1 MIIKGSERANSKE
14 LAVHLLNDFDNDI
27 VVIHDLRG
35 FVASNLTG
43 AMKEAQ
49 AISHGTKCKNHLFS
63 VSLNPPENEA
73 VSIEVFEKAIQRL
86 ENKLGL
92 QTNARAIV
100 FHEKQGRR
108 HAHAVWSRID
118 PATMKAKNL
127 SHYKLK
133 CQDISRTLYLE
144 HDWKMPRGL
153 ARKGY
158 SDPRNFTLAEWQ
170 QSKKSKRNPRDI
182 KTEIQDAYAISGDT
196 PSFANA
202 LSDRGYILAK
212 GDRRGH
218 VAVSHDGQVF
228 SIARYVGKKAKQ
240 VRAKFGNPSALPSV
254 EEAQK
259 QIALDMRQ
267 AFTRHTGE
275 ARANHNH
282 LYYDLLIKQK
292 QMIQHHK
299 QEREILYQ
307 AQQTRWG
314 KETRF
319 RSERLNSGLRGLWQ
333 RVTGQYSTIQK
344 RNELEAIT
352 AVKRDRKQ
360 IDCLIAE
367 QMRERMRLHLQI
379 KEAQKSYRSVMRG
392 IDRDHSTSIALYYP
406 VLGNIMFTCT
416 RS

>member
-1 MIIKGSERANSKE
+1 MH
-14 LAVHLLNDFDNDI
+14 V
-27 VVIHDLRG
+27 HDLRG

-49 AISHGTKCKNHLFS
+49 AISLGTKCKNHLFS
-63 VSLNPPENEA
+63 VSFNPPENEL
-73 VSIEVFEKAIQRL
+73 VSIEVFEKAILRL
-86 ENKLGL
+86 EEKLDL
-92 QTNARAIV
+92 QSHARAIV

-133 CQDISRTLYLE
+133 CQDISRALYLE

-153 ARKGY
+153 ARKGR
-158 SDPRNFTLAEWQ
+158 SDPRNFSLAEWQ
-170 QSKKSKRNPRDI
+170 QNKKSKRDPRDI
-182 KTEIQDAYAISGDT
+182 KAEIQDAYAISDDM

-212 GDRRGH
+212 GDRRGY

-240 VRAKFGNPSALPSV
+240 VRAKLGDPSALPSV

-267 AFTRHTGE
+267 AFTRHAGE
-275 ARANHNH
+275 ARANHNQLH
-282 LYYDLLIKQK
+282 YDLLIKQK
-292 QMIQHHK
+292 GMIKLHK
-299 QEREILYQ
+299 EERKKLYQ
-307 AQQTRWG
+307 AQQIRWG
-314 KETRF
+314 EETRY

-333 RVTGQYSTIQK
+333 RLTGQHSAIQK
-344 RNELEAIT
+344 RNALEAIT
-352 AVKRDRKQ
+352 AVKRDRKEV
-360 IDCLIAE
+360 DCLIAE
-367 QMRERMRLHLQI
+367 QMRERRKLHLQI
-379 KEAQKSYRSVMRG
+379 EVEQKSYRNVIRD
-392 IDRDHSTSIALYYP
+392 IDRDHSTSIAPCNP
-406 VLGNIMFTCT
+406 VLGLVLAL
-416 RS
+416 

>member
-14 LAVHLLNDFDNDI
+14 LAVHLLNDSDNDI
-27 VVIHDLRG
+27 IHVHDLRG
-35 FVASNLTG
+35 FVASDLTE

-49 AISHGTKCKNHLFS
+49 AISHGTKCENHLFS
-63 VSLNPPENEA
+63 VSFNPPENEV
-73 VSIEVFEKAIQRL
+73 VSIEVFEEAIQRL
-86 ENKLGL
+86 EGKLGL
-92 QTNARAIV
+92 QTHARAIV

-118 PATMKAKNL
+118 PVTMKAKNL

-133 CQDISRTLYLE
+133 CQDVSRALYLV

-153 ARKGY
+153 ARKGH

-170 QSKKSKRNPRDI
+170 HSKKSKRDPRDI
-182 KTEIQDAYAISGDT
+182 KAEIQDAYAISDDM

-240 VRAKFGNPSALPSV
+240 VRAKLGDPSALPSV
-254 EEAQK
+254 EEAQR

-267 AFTRHTGE
+267 AFTRHAEE
-275 ARANHNH
+275 ARANHNQ
-282 LYYDLLIKQK
+282 LYYELLIKQK
-292 QMIQHHK
+292 RMKQRHK
-299 QEREILYQ
+299 QEREKLYQ
-307 AQQTRWG
+307 AQQIRWG
-314 KETRF
+314 EEVRY

-333 RVTGQYSTIQK
+333 RVTGQHSTIQK

-352 AVKRDRKQ
+352 AVKRDRMQ
-360 IDCLIAE
+360 MDYLIAE
-367 QMRERMRLHLQI
+367 QMRERRKLHLQI
-379 KEAQKSYRSVMRG
+379 RAVQKCCSNMIKQ
-392 IDRDHSTSIALYYP
+392 IDRAHSTSIALY
-406 VLGNIMFTCT
+406 FTPLE
-416 RS
+416 SW

>member
-14 LAVHLLNDFDNDI
+14 LAVHLLNDSDNDI
-27 VVIHDLRG
+27 IHVHGLRG
-35 FVASNLTG
+35 FVASDLTG

-49 AISHGTKCKNHLFS
+49 AISLGTKCKNHIFS
-63 VSLNPPENEA
+63 VSFNPPENEL

-86 ENKLGL
+86 EGKLGL
-92 QTNARAIV
+92 QTHARAIV

-133 CQDISRTLYLE
+133 CQDISRALYLE

-153 ARKGY
+153 ARKGR
-158 SDPRNFTLAEWQ
+158 SDPRNFSLAEWQ
-170 QSKKSKRNPRDI
+170 QNKKSKRDPRDI
-182 KTEIQDAYAISGDT
+182 KAEIQDAYAISDDM

-218 VAVSHDGQVF
+218 VAVSHDRQVF

-240 VRAKFGNPSALPSV
+240 VRAKLGDPFALPSV

-259 QIALDMRQ
+259 QISLDMCR
-267 AFTRHTGE
+267 AFTRHVGE
-275 ARANHNH
+275 ARASYNQQ
-282 LYYDLLIKQK
+282 YYDLIIKQK
-292 QMIQHHK
+292 RMIQHHK
-299 QEREILYQ
+299 QEREKLYQ
-307 AQQTRWG
+307 AQQIRWG
-314 KETRF
+314 EEVRL

-333 RVTGQYSTIQK
+333 RVTGQHSTIQK
-344 RNELEAIT
+344 LNELEAIA

-360 IDCLIAE
+360 VDFLIAE
-367 QMRERMRLHLQI
+367 QMRERRKLHLEI
-379 KEAQKSYRSVMRG
+379 KAGQKRYYNIVDR
-392 IDRDHSTSIALYYP
+392 IDRDHSTSIALYYLTQE
-406 VLGNIMFTCT
+406 LGI
-416 RS
+416 

>member
-1 MIIKGSERANSKE
+1 MIIKGGERANSKE
-14 LAVHLLNDFDNDI
+14 LAVHLLNDSENDI
-27 VVIHDLRG
+27 IHVHGLRG
-35 FVASNLTG
+35 FVASDLTG

-49 AISHGTKCKNHLFS
+49 AISLGTECKNHLFS
-63 VSLNPPENEA
+63 VSFNPPENEV
-73 VSIEVFEKAIQRL
+73 VSIEAFEEVILRL

-92 QTNARAIV
+92 QTHSRAIV

-118 PATMKAKNL
+118 PVTMKAKNL

-133 CQDISRTLYLE
+133 CQEISRKLYLE

-153 ARKGY
+153 ARKGHA
-158 SDPRNFTLAEWQ
+158 DPRNFTLTEWQ
-170 QSKKSKRNPRDI
+170 QSKKSKRDPRDI
-182 KTEIQDAYAISGDT
+182 KAEIQDAYAISDNALT
-196 PSFANA
+196 FTNA

-218 VAVSHDGQVF
+218 VAVSHDRQVF

-240 VRAKFGNPSALPSV
+240 VRAKLGEPSDLPSV
-254 EEAQK
+254 EKAQK

-267 AFTRHTGE
+267 AFTRHAGE
-275 ARANHNH
+275 ARASHNQ

-292 QMIQHHK
+292 RLVQRHK
-299 QEREILYQ
+299 QEREKLYQ

-314 KETRF
+314 KEVRL

-333 RVTGQYSTIQK
+333 RVTGQHSTIQK
-344 RNELEAIT
+344 LNELEAIA

-360 IDCLIAE
+360 VDCLIAE
-367 QMRERMRLHLQI
+367 QMRDRRELHLEI
-379 KEAQKSYRSVMRG
+379 KVGQKSYCYIIKG
-392 IDRDHSTSIALYYP
+392 IYRDHSTSIARYDP
-406 VLGNIMFTCT
+406 VLGLGF
-416 RS
+416 